1 VSRTR
6 AALGIAAITAATV
19 SCSDALAPS
28 NDLVVTIAIDS
39 VAAPVLTES
48 SNGPQ
53 IVCTV
58 RFTATAR
65 GRGTAT
71 WRDAAAYW
79 YTGAERTTPTDTTSI
94 RSADLAATFA
104 GHENISA
111 GETQHAT
118 WYFVS
123 AAPFDLSMDFAY
135 ERTNGATASARTRYR
150 CGPDPATAV
159 APVVTGITLPSMTG
173 ELVAGDT
180 VSVSYQET
188 SSSGVWMT
196 IIAASGAFTSA
207 QRTGE
212 GLATSVD
219 RTVKFVVPAQPNP
232 GVPLT
237 ITVQAY
243 DAALQTRARTVVTE
257 LQAAAP

>member
-1 VSRTR
+1 MR
-6 AALGIAAITAATV
+6 AALGIAVITAATV
-19 SCSDALAPS
+19 SCSDALAPTT
-28 NDLVVTIAIDS
+28 DLIVAIGIDS
-39 VAAPVLTES
+39 VAAPVITDTP
-48 SNGPQ
+48 NGPQ

-58 RFTATAR
+58 RFAATAR
-65 GRGTAT
+65 GTGTAT

-104 GHENISA
+104 GHESISA

-118 WYFVS
+118 WYFVG
-123 AAPFDLSMDFAY
+123 AAPFDLAMDFAY
-135 ERTNGATASARTRYR
+135 ARANGSTESARTRYR

-159 APVVTGITLPSMTG
+159 APVVTRITVPSPTG
-173 ELVAGDT
+173 ELAAGDT

-212 GLATSVD
+212 GFATSVD
-219 RTVKFVVPAQPNP
+219 RTVKFVVPAHPNT

-257 LQAAAP
+257 LQVAAP